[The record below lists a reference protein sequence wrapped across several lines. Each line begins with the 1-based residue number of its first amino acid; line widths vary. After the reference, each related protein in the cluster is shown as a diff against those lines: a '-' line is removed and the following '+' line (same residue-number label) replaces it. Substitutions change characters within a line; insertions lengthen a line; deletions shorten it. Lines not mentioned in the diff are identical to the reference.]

1 MANQGT
7 ASGGPSPERSHL
19 GWILSAGVVAMLVVW
34 TYIFFGADGVGW
46 WAKLAATLI
55 VVFSIGF
62 AWRWRRQRLR
72 KQLEV
77 LERWADQQDRRPLPN
92 RR

>member
-1 MANQGT
+1 MANLGT
-7 ASGGPSPERSHL
+7 PSGSPEPERSHL
-19 GWILSAGVVAMLVVW
+19 GWILSMGIVAMLVVW
-34 TYIFFGADGVGW
+34 TYIFFGVDGVEW
-46 WAKLAATLI
+46 WGKLAVTVVVVCSI
-55 VVFSIGF
+55 VF

-77 LERWADQQDRRPLPN
+77 LERWAEHEERRPVPN

>member
-1 MANQGT
+1 MVNEGAATG
-7 ASGGPSPERSHL
+7 APPPERSHL
-19 GWILSAGVVAMLVVW
+19 GWILSASVVAMLVVW
-34 TYIFFGADGVGW
+34 TYILFGIDGVEW
-46 WAKLAATLI
+46 WGKLAAT
-55 VVFSIGF
+55 VVVLFSIAF
-62 AWRWRRQRLR
+62 AWRWRRRRLR